1 MNFNHSVS
9 DLVARIR
16 NGYLAK
22 KISIDS
28 PVSKIRENIL
38 SVLKDEGYISSFAKV
53 KGESKI
59 DKFVI
64 NLKYHNSSPVVNEI
78 KVISKPG
85 KRVYCNK
92 ENIPLVKNGLG
103 TVIISTSSGVVPDH
117 IARTNKLGGE
127 LLLKIF

>member
-38 SVLKDEGYISSFAKV
+38 SILKDEGYISSFAKV

-117 IARTNKLGGE
+117 IARINKLGGE